1 MGGRS
6 KATLGEIKD
15 RADLVI
21 YWGANPQEC
30 HPRHITRYSTMPKGQ
45 YVPEGRKGRTLVCVD
60 IRPTPTS
67 KAADLFL
74 QIRPGKDFDAL
85 TALIALVKG
94 HGVDEERVAETGLT
108 LEQLQDLADRMK
120 SARYGAMFFGMGLTM
135 TRGKHHNTLAI
146 LTLGVE
152 MNEYTRF
159 IAMPLRGH
167 GNVTGADA
175 VSGWLTGYPFGVD
188 FSRGYPRYNP
198 GEFTCVDLLTRREVD
213 AVLVLAADPGATMPG
228 PAIDTMATVPTIA
241 IDPHVSHTSKLA
253 KVHITTA
260 TTGITAPG
268 TVYRMDELPLKVRPA
283 LKSPY
288 PTDEDVIRRIIA
300 GVEARLPRAQG
311 AQPATSPAP
320 APKAEA
326 PRAATVRLT
335 LTAKL
340 ATPIEAEA
348 LSPDVLGTL
357 TNAQILELPVFAG
370 KRPATLGDFFT
381 VEGDGGDSIELH
393 GDLSKVKWIGKG
405 MTTGSITVHGNA
417 GMHLGSGMKGGT
429 ITVHGNAAD
438 WVGAEM
444 RGGEIHVHGNA
455 GGQVGAAYRGSPV
468 GMRGGEI
475 HIDGRA
481 GVEVAMRMRRGLITI
496 MGQCGDAAGL
506 EMKGGT
512 LVLGGPV
519 GIRAGAWMKRG
530 TIVVYQPLKVL
541 PTFLHACDYEPSYLG
556 FYLKHIEGQGVTL
569 PEQAWGGTYQR
580 YTGDTSG
587 FGRGELL
594 VCTAAAAAEAA
605 VA

>member
-94 HGVDEERVAETGLT
+94 HRVDEERVAGTGLS
-108 LEQLQDLADRMK
+108 LEQLQDLAARMK
-120 SARYGAMFFGMGLTM
+120 AARYGAMFFGMGLTM

-152 MNEYTRF
+152 LNEHTRF

-228 PAIDTMATVPTIA
+228 PAIEHLASVPTIVM
-241 IDPHVSHTSKLA
+241 DPHVSHTSKLA
-253 KVHITTA
+253 HVHITTA
-260 TTGITAPG
+260 TTGITADG
-268 TVYRMDELPLKVRPA
+268 TVYRMDELPLKVRPP
-283 LKSPY
+283 LQGPY
-288 PTDEDVIRRIIA
+288 PTDQEVVTRILA
-300 GVEARLPRAQG
+300 GVEERLPRAG
-311 AQPATSPAP
+311 GLHADRTRATGPRPVPASTPA
-320 APKAEA
+320 
-326 PRAATVRLT
+326 RAGRVKLT
-335 LTAKL
+335 LTAGL
-340 ATPIEAEA
+340 STPIEAEVI
-348 LSPDVLGTL
+348 SPDVLRAL
-357 TNAQILELPVFAG
+357 TRAEILELPVFHG
-370 KRPATLGDFFT
+370 KRETRLGDFFE
-381 VEGDGGDSIELH
+381 VEGSGGDHVELY
-393 GDLSKVKWIGKG
+393 GDLAKVKWIGKG
-405 MTTGSITVHGNA
+405 MSTGSIVVHGSV
-417 GMHLGSGMKGGT
+417 GMHLGSGMTGGS
-429 ITVHGNAAD
+429 ISVHGNAAD

-444 RGGEIHVHGNA
+444 RGGVIRVHGDA

-475 HIDGRA
+475 HIDGKA
-481 GVEVAMRMRRGLITI
+481 GLEVAMRMRRGLITI
-496 MGQCGDAAGL
+496 MGTCGDAAGL

-512 LVLGGPV
+512 LVLGGAV

-541 PTFLHACDYEPSYLG
+541 PTFLHACDYQPAYLG
-556 FYLKHIEGQGVTL
+556 VYLRHLRAQGVDL
-569 PEQAWGGTYQR
+569 PERAANGVYRR

-594 VCTAAAAAEAA
+594 VCPPEGA